1 MHRLFSRLIVL
12 LSRIIAFFKESQSLH
27 TARFAH
33 LYELRELITPPFA
46 DPSTNGL
53 LLGISRFNQ
62 VLSVRP
68 TQIRRELGNTL
79 IVAPPRSG
87 KSVLATAQLLT
98 WPHSVIV
105 NDVKGEL
112 FTQTAG
118 WRRKIGKVYVIDP
131 TGVGHRYDPTA
142 GKHTDLELK
151 GIAKG
156 LLYKPDEG
164 DGEIFTQR
172 GIRMLT
178 PVLHAA
184 AREQLPLL
192 PYAAY
197 LMNEPIQDV
206 AQRLHSIDPVLATRF
221 LDGNIEQ
228 TDFHNKFLLS
238 AWDTVTARL
247 DGLLA
252 DSVAQC
258 VAGSDFT
265 AHDVMCAGEPV
276 TVYLR
281 WKEQDLLVLAPL
293 VRLIY
298 SSLIDGLITTYDQW
312 GGQGCRPVLLL
323 VDEAG
328 RTAIPSLSDYAT
340 TVVGRG
346 ITLWI
351 AIQSLS
357 QLDAVYGTSRAQII
371 KDSAD
376 CQLFYK
382 PSDQK
387 TAEYIER
394 ALGDKSGFAHSET
407 KHEQHSSE
415 GTSEQRI
422 SVLTAWEIKHLTK
435 RTDIFGFYNS
445 DDELPPFRAKRMDW
459 RTFPLLVQRQLIP
472 PPQLSPLPT
481 FELELPLLGQAVNT
495 FPNGFIDPDA
505 LIDPDSVQ

>member
-1 MHRLFSRLIVL
+1 M
-12 LSRIIAFFKESQSLH
+12 
-27 TARFAH
+27 
-33 LYELRELITPPFA
+33 
-46 DPSTNGL
+46 
-53 LLGISRFNQ
+53 
-62 VLSVRP
+62 
-68 TQIRRELGNTL
+68 
-79 IVAPPRSG
+79 
-87 KSVLATAQLLT
+87 
-98 WPHSVIV
+98 
-105 NDVKGEL
+105 
-112 FTQTAG
+112 
-118 WRRKIGKVYVIDP
+118 IDP
-131 TGVGHRYDPTA
+131 TGVGHRYDPTV

-178 PVLHAA
+178 PVFQAA

-206 AQRLHSIDPVLATRF
+206 AHRLHSIDPALATRF
-221 LDGNIEQ
+221 LDGDIEQ

-247 DGLLA
+247 DSLLA

-258 VAGSDFT
+258 FAGSDFT
-265 AHDVMCAGEPV
+265 AQDIMCSQEPV

-293 VRLIY
+293 VRLLY
-298 SSLIDGLITTYDQW
+298 SSLIDGLITTYDQRR
-312 GGQGCRPVLLL
+312 GQGCRPVLLL

-351 AIQSLS
+351 AMQSLS

-415 GTSEQRI
+415 GTSEQRR
-422 SVLTAWEIKHLTK
+422 SVLTAWEIKHMTK

-459 RTFPLLVQRQLIP
+459 RAFPLLVQRQLIP
-472 PPQLSPLPT
+472 PPILQPLPKPD
-481 FELELPLLGQAVNT
+481 LALPLLAQIVNT
-495 FPNGFIDPDA
+495 FPNGFIDPDRI
-505 LIDPDSVQ
+505 LLDSDSLH

>member
-1 MHRLFSRLIVL
+1 MTLHHFFSQVVVF
-12 LSRIIAFFKESQSLH
+12 LSRISAFFRQTHSLH
-27 TARFAH
+27 HARFASLH
-33 LYELRELITPPFA
+33 ELAGLLTHTFDEP
-46 DPSTNGL
+46 GL
-53 LLGISRFNQ
+53 LLGASRFNQ
-62 VLSVRP
+62 ILRVHP
-68 TQIRRELGNTL
+68 TETRRELGNTL
-79 IVAPPRSG
+79 VVAPPRSG
-87 KSVLATAQLLT
+87 KSVLAVSQLLT
-98 WPHSVIV
+98 WPHSVVV

-112 FTQTAG
+112 FQATAG
-118 WRRKIGKVYVIDP
+118 YRSSIGKVYVIDP
-131 TGVGHRYDPTA
+131 TGVGHRYDPTM

-156 LLYKPDEG
+156 LLFKPDEG
-164 DGEIFTQR
+164 EGEIFTQR

-178 PVLHAA
+178 PVFQAA
-184 AREQLPLL
+184 RREQLPLL

-197 LMNEPIQDV
+197 MMNEPIQDV
-206 AQRLHSIDPVLATRF
+206 AQRLHSIDPALAARF
-221 LDGNIEQ
+221 LDGDIEK
-228 TDFHNKFLLS
+228 TDFQNKFLLS

-247 DGLLA
+247 DGLLS
-252 DSVAQC
+252 DSVTQC

-265 AHDVMCAGEPV
+265 PQDIMGSGEPV

-281 WKEQDLLVLAPL
+281 LQEQDLLVLAPL

-298 SSLIDGLITTYDQW
+298 SSLIDGLITTYDQR

-346 ITLWI
+346 ITLWL

-371 KDSAD
+371 KDSTD

-415 GTSEQRI
+415 GMSEQRI
-422 SVLTAWEIKHLTK
+422 PVLTAWEIKHLTK
-435 RTDIFGFYNS
+435 RDEIFGFYNS
-445 DDELPPFRAKRMDW
+445 DDPLPPFRAKRMDW
-459 RTFPLLVQRQLIP
+459 RCFPLLLQRQTIP
-472 PPQLSPLPT
+472 PPILQPLPT
-481 FELELPLLGQAVNT
+481 RDLDLPLLGQAVPA
-495 FPNGFIDPDA
+495 FPNGFIDPDRI
-505 LIDPDSVQ
+505 LTDPDSLH